1 MQQHAVAVLEGT
13 SQRGRLG
20 RLLPFLG
27 PAFIASIAYMDPG
40 NFATNIQGGAQ
51 FGYLLI
57 WVVVA
62 SNLMAMLVQTLSAK
76 LGIATGLS
84 LPEMIRQEFPRP
96 LVWALWALAEL
107 VAMATD
113 LAEFLG
119 AAVGFNLLFGI
130 PLLPAGILTG
140 FVTFAILALQ
150 RYGFRPLEAVITA
163 FVGII
168 GLCYLIETILGHPD
182 FGAAGQAVIHR
193 ASPAPR
199 ASCWRPAF
207 WAPRSCPTSSIST
220 PR

>member
-1 MQQHAVAVLEGT
+1 MSERAPADAVLEPMQQHAVAVLEGT

-76 LGIATGLS
+76 LGIATGRS

-119 AAVGFNLLFGI
+119 AA
-130 PLLPAGILTG
+130 
-140 FVTFAILALQ
+140 
-150 RYGFRPLEAVITA
+150 
-163 FVGII
+163 
-168 GLCYLIETILGHPD
+168 
-182 FGAAGQAVIHR
+182 AA
-193 ASPAPR
+193 S
-199 ASCWRPAF
+199 
-207 WAPRSCPTSSIST
+207 TSSSVFRFYR
-220 PR
+220 PVS